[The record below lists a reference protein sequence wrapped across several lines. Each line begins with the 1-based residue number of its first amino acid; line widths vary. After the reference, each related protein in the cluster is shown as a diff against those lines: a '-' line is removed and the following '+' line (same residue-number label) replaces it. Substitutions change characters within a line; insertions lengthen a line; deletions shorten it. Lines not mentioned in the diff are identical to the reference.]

1 MQNASVLARKL
12 NSYLWL
18 PAFLTIAGFLAYL
31 LQAVEI
37 ARTKTSFL
45 DEGMYLY
52 KGWLFVSNL
61 QTPYAEYGL
70 QTNHSIL
77 SYLIPGV
84 SQMLF
89 GPGLDTGRYFMIF
102 LSMFT
107 LLGLWVFAR
116 RWGNAWWAAGIVWAM
131 ALNPAEI
138 KLYTLAL
145 SEGPVA
151 ALLVWILV
159 LTIGEKR
166 SLWEILLGS
175 ALTSVLVLTRETM
188 AFVPPILFVY
198 IFWQHGWKTGLY
210 SMLCSGLFFL
220 GGNLFHYPDNLEFW
234 AMRVPRFLSPFLDPW
249 RLPAS
254 AKGEAL
260 AQFEESNLYRMALYF
275 FLTFRQH
282 FVSLVSAV
290 AVWLLWPSRLSKP
303 LNERARAAIFLSA
316 LFLTLFVAHMQ
327 ASFFGEYC
335 VSCIL
340 LYIGYCNFI
349 GLMLLVITAPILTT
363 EFSRPRS
370 IVIFSVIALLVVGI
384 GFSTLEDLSADFSK
398 AMIERLDTVYIWN
411 AMLNVTGLP
420 HLLLFR
426 LSFVLGM
433 SLLVL
438 VVAGIALSA
447 VYQQL
452 KRQQAD
458 GGKIGLVAINAFLI
472 LGLVLSPTKIL
483 GNGNDLFYC
492 DGTDV
497 FASYERAGRELSEI
511 IEPGSKIYWEGRIP
525 AIFLYLPQVEVY
537 GPQLNHLHYYF
548 NGGDAETLRRFNYWN
563 DELAEQWLAEADY
576 ILVQNTEKVYLT
588 DEMLESGRF
597 VKVLSAPR
605 AEKCRWQSAIQVYQR
620 ADASQ

>member
-1 MQNASVLARKL
+1 MQRLSVLARKL
-12 NSYLWL
+12 NSYRWL
-18 PAFLTIAGFLAYL
+18 PAFLTIAGFLAYI
-31 LQAVEI
+31 LQAIEI
-37 ARTKTSFL
+37 ARTRASFL

-52 KGWLFVSNL
+52 KGWLFLSGL
-61 QTPYAEYGL
+61 QTPYAEYGV

-84 SQMLF
+84 SQVWF

-102 LSMFT
+102 LSLFT

-116 RWGNAWWAAGIVWAM
+116 RWGSAWWAAGIVWAM

-166 SLWEILLGS
+166 ALREILLGS

-198 IFWQHGWKTGLY
+198 IFWQHGWRTGLY
-210 SMLCSGLFFL
+210 AILCSGLFFV
-220 GGNLFHYPDNLEFW
+220 GVNLLQYPENLKFW
-234 AMRVPRFLSPFLDPW
+234 AMRVPEFLSPFLDPW
-249 RLPAS
+249 RLPES
-254 AKGEAL
+254 AKGETL
-260 AQFEESNLYRMALYF
+260 GEFEESNLYRMVLYF

-290 AVWLLWPSRLSKP
+290 VVWLLWEPRLSKP
-303 LNERARAAIFLSA
+303 VHERVRAAIFLSA
-316 LFLTLFVAHMQ
+316 LFLTLFIAHIQ

-335 VSCIL
+335 ISCIL

-349 GLMLLVITAPILTT
+349 GLMLLVIAAPTL
-363 EFSRPRS
+363 SREASRRRS
-370 IVIFSVIALLVVGI
+370 IVIFGVLALLVLGI
-384 GFSTLEDLSADFSK
+384 GFSTHEDLSTDFSK
-398 AMIERLDTVYIWN
+398 AMIERLDTVYVWN

-426 LSFVLGM
+426 LSFVLTLSM
-433 SLLVL
+433 L
-438 VVAGIALSA
+438 VVLIAAIALSL
-447 VYQQL
+447 VYRQL
-452 KRQQAD
+452 KGEQMSR
-458 GGKIGLVAINAFLI
+458 GKIGLFALNAFLI
-472 LGLVLSPTKIL
+472 AGLVLSPTKLL
-483 GNGNDLFYC
+483 GSGNDLFQC

-497 FASYERAGRELSEI
+497 FASYERAGRELRGV
-511 IEPGSKIYWEGRIP
+511 IEPGSKIYWEGRIT
-525 AIFLYLPQVEVY
+525 AIFLYLPEVMVY

-548 NGGDAETLRRFNYWN
+548 QGGEADTLLRFNYWN
-563 DELAEQWLAEADY
+563 DDLAEQWLADADY

-588 DEMLESGRF
+588 DERLESGEF
-597 VKVLSAPR
+597 VKVMSAPR
-605 AEKCRWQSAIQVYQR
+605 AERCRWQSAIQVYQR
-620 ADASQ
+620 AEAAQ

>member
-12 NSYLWL
+12 NSYPRL
-18 PAFLTIAGFLAYL
+18 PDVLSLAGVLVYL
-31 LQAVEI
+31 LQAIEI

-52 KGWLFVSNL
+52 KGWLFLSGL
-61 QTPYAEYGL
+61 QVPYADNGV

-84 SQMLF
+84 SQVLF
-89 GPGLDTGRYFMIF
+89 GRGLETGRTFMIL
-102 LSMFT
+102 LSLLT
-107 LLGLWVFAR
+107 LLGLWLFAR

-138 KLYTLAL
+138 KLYTLAI

-151 ALLVWILV
+151 AILVWILV
-159 LTIGEKR
+159 LTVGEKR

-175 ALTSVLVLTRETM
+175 ALTAILVLTRETM
-188 AFVPPILFVY
+188 AFVPPILFAY
-198 IFWQHGWKTGLY
+198 IFWEHGWKTGLY
-210 SMLCSGLFFL
+210 SMLCAGLVFL
-220 GGNLFHYPDNLEFW
+220 GGNLFHYPANLKFW

-249 RLPAS
+249 RLPES

-260 AQFEESNLYRMALYF
+260 AQVEESNLYRMVLYF

-290 AVWLLWPSRLSKP
+290 AVWLFLRLSKP
-303 LNERARAAIFLSA
+303 WNERVRAVIFLSV
-316 LFLTLFVAHMQ
+316 LFLTLFIAHMQ

-335 VSCIL
+335 ISCIL
-340 LYIGYCNFI
+340 LYIGYSDFI
-349 GLMLLVITAPILTT
+349 GLMLLVIAAPVLTR
-363 EFSRPRS
+363 EVSRTRLIA
-370 IVIFSVIALLVVGI
+370 IVSVLALLVVGI
-384 GFSTLEDLSADFSK
+384 GFSTHEDLSADFSR
-398 AMIERLDTVYIWN
+398 AMIDRLDTVYLWN

-438 VVAGIALSA
+438 AAGGIALA
-447 VYQQL
+447 VIYRRL
-452 KRQQAD
+452 KRKQVD
-458 GGKIGLVAINAFLI
+458 GRKIGLVATSAFLI

-483 GNGNDLFYC
+483 GNGNDFFYC

-497 FASYERAGRELSEI
+497 FAAYERAGRELSEV
-511 IEPGSKIYWEGRIP
+511 IEPGSKIYWEGRLP
-525 AIFLYLPQVEVY
+525 AIFLYLPEVKVY

-548 NGGDAETLRRFNYWN
+548 KGGQAETLPMSLRAGGWARPITSWCKIPRRSISQTKCSN
-563 DELAEQWLAEADY
+563 
-576 ILVQNTEKVYLT
+576 
-588 DEMLESGRF
+588 
-597 VKVLSAPR
+597 PR
-605 AEKCRWQSAIQVYQR
+605 SM
-620 ADASQ
+620 